1 VLASVLVRT
10 IGLDSYAVIASLFA
24 VAALVVQSDLGITGG
39 TFFKLR
45 SHHLG
50 ETGKYVAD
58 QDDQGLVVTIV
69 TLYIA
74 IGVIRLLFW
83 ELRSKRSG
91 LPASPTG

>member
-1 VLASVLVRT
+1 
-10 IGLDSYAVIASLFA
+10 
-24 VAALVVQSDLGITGG
+24 VQSDLGITGG

-50 ETGKYVAD
+50 ETGKYVAG

-83 ELRSKRSG
+83 ELRSKRVSFRSD